1 MSTPVSFPPLSETFS
16 SFGTRPDSVHQNA
29 RENDAGSLSWST
41 GADNLSQSCT
51 SERQVSHVQLT
62 APEGCWVTLQDHGA
76 QGARARNAK
85 CALPCRA
92 EPAARGSGG
101 PGVGGLRSP
110 RPRVQCTRPRI
121 LTPEEATVR
130 RWRWPKPGLRGW
142 RGAVFPPASGTFCHT
157 SSLSSAP
164 APETCQ
170 RLCRQSR
177 SSVHLCP

>member
-110 RPRVQCTRPRI
+110 RPRIQCTRPRI

-130 RWRWPKPGLRGW
+130 RWRWPKPGL
-142 RGAVFPPASGTFCHT
+142 PPWLAWG
-157 SSLSSAP
+157 
-164 APETCQ
+164 
-170 RLCRQSR
+170 RLPTGFRHILPHQQPQFSP
-177 SSVHLCP
+177 SP